1 QQKQQPVPVETVAEP
16 TTLAKRA
23 SSVSTLQPVR
33 PSSGHS
39 KTSSSGGGG
48 SIGGMTEE
56 IEVVFLEELN
66 KKYECPVCSQVLR
79 YPVQFDECGHRCC
92 SSCLPELLRV
102 APRCPLD
109 QMPIDKDKVYADKAF
124 QVETDNL
131 GVKCSFYGRGC
142 KWTGVLKEL

>member
-1 QQKQQPVPVETVAEP
+1 
-16 TTLAKRA
+16 
-23 SSVSTLQPVR
+23 
-33 PSSGHS
+33 
-39 KTSSSGGGG
+39 
-48 SIGGMTEE
+48 MTEE

-66 KKYECPVCSQVLR
+66 KKYECPPGAPLPGAGLTNV
-79 YPVQFDECGHRCC
+79 DTGAC